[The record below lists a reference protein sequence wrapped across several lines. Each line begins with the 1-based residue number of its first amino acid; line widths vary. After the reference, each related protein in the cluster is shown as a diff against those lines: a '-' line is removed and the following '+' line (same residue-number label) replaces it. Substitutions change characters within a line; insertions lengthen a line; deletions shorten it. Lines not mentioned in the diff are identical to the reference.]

1 MFAPSIAQPPEKG
14 ESRPGILR
22 ILQFTNPAKRAIL
35 IISVQKEVELVDEQL
50 EQIEGVVED
59 IIYENEDNGYVVFEI
74 SGGGVLTVV

>member
-35 IISVQKEVELVDEQL
+35 IISVQKEVELVDEQQL

-59 IIYENEDNGYVVFEI
+59 IIYENEDNGYVVF
-74 SGGGVLTVV
+74 

>member
-14 ESRPGILR
+14 ESRRGILR

-74 SGGGVLTVV
+74 SGG

>member
-1 MFAPSIAQPPEKG
+1 MFAPSIAQLPEKG
-14 ESRPGILR
+14 ESRQGILR

-59 IIYENEDNGYVVFEI
+59 IIYENEDNGYVVCPTTAG
-74 SGGGVLTVV
+74 SKC